1 MVGAALLRAA
11 AAAKPIAGGQED
23 RGEKER
29 ILTSHKEKEYKL
41 LNPPHQLF
49 INNEFVPSKSGKTF
63 KTINPTT
70 EDVIAE
76 VAEADKADVDVAVK
90 AANQAFR

>member
-29 ILTSHKEKEYKL
+29 MLTSHKKCKINYSIS
-41 LNPPHQLF
+41 PHQLF